1 MSAYMLDISV
11 SFVPGGTYLMLLVKV
26 VVSDVQVGVP
36 KKMRFGAV

>member
-26 VVSDVQVGVP
+26 GVSDVQVGVP